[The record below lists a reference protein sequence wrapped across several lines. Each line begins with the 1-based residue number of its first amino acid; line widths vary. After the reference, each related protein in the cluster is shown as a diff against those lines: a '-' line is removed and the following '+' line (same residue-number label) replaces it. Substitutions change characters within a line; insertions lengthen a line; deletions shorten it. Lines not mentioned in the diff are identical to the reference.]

1 MKIESLKNFES
12 KQKGQALIYKDLPNE
27 DYHASVGISSSYVR
41 RFGQSQLHAINYT
54 SESTPAL
61 KFGTAAHSL
70 LVEGQEAFDKE
81 VIIFRKNIDQF
92 KIEQQQIIKDFNDYK
107 KKEIDKVFQTIS
119 PIINTYMEKNSVK
132 ILFDAKNI
140 FMARNDLNL
149 TNDSLNSL
157 YEDFK
162 GFSSS
167 SLSKALKLLFNNG
180 NTFLEWPKLLQ
191 LTKDM
196 YSDELLDR
204 PRLDQP
210 KNENGLKDYLK
221 GFANLNRFHRWILN
235 YRWRI

>member
-1 MKIESLKNFES
+1 MTKNEFAS
-12 KQKGQALIYKDLPNE
+12 NLNWANIRWPN
-27 DYHASVGISSSYVR
+27 
-41 RFGQSQLHAINYT
+41 
-54 SESTPAL
+54 
-61 KFGTAAHSL
+61 
-70 LVEGQEAFDKE
+70 
-81 VIIFRKNIDQF
+81 
-92 KIEQQQIIKDFNDYK
+92 
-107 KKEIDKVFQTIS
+107 
-119 PIINTYMEKNSVK
+119 
-132 ILFDAKNI
+132 
-140 FMARNDLNL
+140 LNL

-221 GFANLNRFHRWILN
+221 ENNYKNIKDAIKHRSTN
-235 YRWRI
+235 E